1 MRQVIVLALLGAA
14 CAPTPQSQPA
24 STVATTTTTTSTTV
38 VDEWSLGDAVV
49 PLDSAIY
56 DPETLA
62 SPVPVPVALSV
73 EGVAVDSARVVPVGV
88 EENGEMEIPGAKE
101 VGWYRFGPTPAQD
114 GSSVL
119 AAHIAWN
126 GRNGVFRSLARV
138 KVGALVTVEYDD
150 GSLTRHVVTEV
161 AQYSKD
167 RLPIDRVFAKSGP
180 AILALITCGGAFNP
194 SLDSYDD
201 NIVVYAVPVS

>member
-14 CAPTPQSQPA
+14 CAPTPQTQPA
-24 STVATTTTTTSTTV
+24 STVAPTTTTTSTTV
-38 VDEWSLGDAVV
+38 VDEPSLADAVV

-56 DPETLA
+56 DPETLP
-62 SPVPVPVALSV
+62 SPAPVPVALSV
-73 EGVAVDSARVVPVGV
+73 EGVAVDSARIVPVGV
-88 EENGEMEIPGAKE
+88 EENGEMEIPPAKE

-126 GRNGVFRSLARV
+126 GRNGVFRSLAEV
-138 KVGALVTVEYDD
+138 KIGALVTVEYDD
-150 GSLTRHVVTEV
+150 GSLTRHVVTEI

-167 RLPIDRVFAKSGP
+167 RLPLDRVFAKAGP

-201 NIVVYAVPVS
+201 NVVVYAVPVS